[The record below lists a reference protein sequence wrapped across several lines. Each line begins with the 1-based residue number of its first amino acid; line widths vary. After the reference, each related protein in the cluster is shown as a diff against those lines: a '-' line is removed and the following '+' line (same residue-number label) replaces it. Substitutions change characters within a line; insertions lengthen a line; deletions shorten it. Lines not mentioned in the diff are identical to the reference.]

1 MDKNNKKEELKKIVR
16 SRIKGLGLDALFHQV
31 DVSKKD
37 ELSEK
42 KEAVSEEDK
51 RLLERLKRIDFPKK
65 KRLISLAIQY
75 IKEYLTPFSG
85 NRLIIDIGESSI
97 KAIEAKEVKNKII
110 IMSLF
115 YKSIPYLLRE
125 NSVKKEEFVKETLE
139 ELASFSSSKDIIS
152 IIPSA
157 KVILKFLTLPTT
169 GEKEIRKMLEFE
181 IKDLLPLPTE
191 MMEIDWQVIK
201 QKEGKS
207 TVILT
212 AIKKEEIEHHL
223 NFLGKLKIVPSK
235 IEVSSIALYNS
246 LDLDKERK
254 HNIIQ
259 VSIGEKNTEINI
271 LREGELILSRC
282 LEWGSKDLT
291 YSIAES
297 LNLSFD
303 NAEKIKKENGIVL
316 SRKEK
321 NSTSKTV
328 SYNACRWVDYLVEE
342 IKRSLTYLKVK
353 ENSPLDIDKL
363 ILSGGGANLINISD
377 YLKEK
382 LKMRISF
389 LKPPQYI
396 EIAPNQNLYNKYPLE
411 FAPLMGGVLE
421 KKESCFIKINL
432 LPQRLKSSF
441 RMEKTRT
448 KLILLLCIML
458 GIVISLLMSTS
469 IILNKKRNKIKAQK
483 QKIEALSLKV
493 KNVQQLK
500 EKIRNIQSY
509 ISLEKSCMEVLR
521 EISLIAT
528 SDITINKFL
537 FEKDRM
543 VILEGEASSHSSV
556 VNFSKNLS
564 ESTLF
569 ENAQIKYTKR
579 KERLKEKV
587 VFEITCIIK

>member
-1 MDKNNKKEELKKIVR
+1 MDKKDRKEELKKIVK
-16 SRIKGLGLDALFHQV
+16 SRIRGLGLDALFHQV

-75 IKEYLTPFSG
+75 IKEYLTPFS
-85 NRLIIDIGESSI
+85 NSRLIIDIGESSI
-97 KAIEAKEVKNKII
+97 KAIEAKEIKNRIIVIKI
-110 IMSLF
+110 F

-125 NSVKKEEFVKETLE
+125 NSIKKEKFIKEAIE
-139 ELASFSSSKDIIS
+139 ELSSFSSAKYIIS

-169 GEKEIRKMLEFE
+169 KEKEIKRMLEFE
-181 IKDLLPLPTE
+181 MKEHLPLPPE
-191 MMEIDWQVIK
+191 KMEVDWQVTK
-201 QKEGKS
+201 QEEGKS
-207 TVILT
+207 TVILA
-212 AIKKEEIEHHL
+212 AIKKEEIEQHL
-223 NFLGKLKIVPSK
+223 NFLGNLKIAPSR
-235 IEVSSIALYNS
+235 IETSFIVLYNS
-246 LDLDKERK
+246 LGFSKEKR
-254 HNIIQ
+254 HNIVQIN
-259 VSIGEKNTEINI
+259 IGEKNTEINI
-271 LREGELILSRC
+271 LKEGGLILSRC

-303 NAEKIKKENGIVL
+303 NAEKIKKENGIIL
-316 SRKEK
+316 SKKEE
-321 NSTSKTV
+321 NATSKII
-328 SYNACRWVDYLVEE
+328 SDNACKWVDYLIEE
-342 IKRSLTYLKVK
+342 IKKSLTYLKVK
-353 ENSPLDIDKL
+353 ENTSLDIDKL

-382 LKMRISF
+382 LKMKISF
-389 LKPPQYI
+389 LKAPQYI
-396 EIAPNQNLYNKYPLE
+396 EISSDHTTYNKYSLE
-411 FAPLMGGVLE
+411 FVTLMGALLE
-421 KKESCFIKINL
+421 ENKGHLIKINL

-441 RMEKTRT
+441 KIKRART
-448 KLILLLCIML
+448 KLILSICVLL
-458 GIVISLLMSTS
+458 GIAVSLLIGAT
-469 IILNKKRNKIKAQK
+469 IFLNKKRNEIKMQK
-483 QKIEALSLKV
+483 QEIENLSLKV
-493 KNVQQLK
+493 ATVQHLK
-500 EKIRNIQSY
+500 EKIRNIQAY
-509 ISLEKSCMEVLR
+509 ISSEKSCMEVLR
-521 EISLIAT
+521 EISLTVT

-564 ESTLF
+564 DSILF

-579 KERLKEKV
+579 KERLKETV
-587 VFEITCIIK
+587 AFEITCILK